1 MSSPR
6 IDLGSEQLGATLWSE
21 VTVEQKLNDHWTCRI
36 VLRDTS
42 DRRPEVEDYSGQP
55 LCVTTFSLDGSE
67 NVIFSGFVHHMRLV
81 YEVSGAY
88 GAVLEA
94 VSLSWKLD
102 QGPRHAY
109 FKQQTAHGTAS
120 KVLASSGL
128 SVAGAMPAGATL
140 SYVQWEE
147 TDFHFF
153 ARLVDDCEAW
163 FRPAVDG
170 SAALE
175 AQTAFQPGPTVQWR
189 EGEYGLLEWTT
200 RGQLRPIAAEGAH
213 YDYQPMGSAV
223 ATGVTAEPA
232 FFGSAAERMVAA
244 VRTGAPQLGSAW
256 ADRHRSATLGD
267 HTARLERESR
277 RGLASAVTCV
287 GISRE
292 PQVRAG
298 DTVTVAGLPGVDAVY
313 GVLEVAHRWTPKGY
327 ENRFTATPAS
337 RWSPAERPARPSL
350 DGLYP
355 ARVVANH
362 DPHNQGRIRVSYYW
376 QQDGATSWVR
386 LLAPHAGP
394 GRGFLFLPEVGD
406 EVLICFE
413 EGDPERPYAV
423 GSAWN
428 GVHQPPSSGFH
439 VPGSPNGTE
448 FAPNNVKRLVTKSG
462 HRITMVD
469 TPGKETVSIATPQH
483 NRLMLTEQHADT
495 GRPAIV
501 LATAGDL
508 ILSAPNGR
516 IHTKS
521 ATHSREVGAPAPPAL
536 APPPAPPAASSL
548 SWPDDNDA
556 EISAEMQGDDAAYDG
571 ALIGTKCQAL
581 TYKKAPGE
589 RLSDTEIKNAWSSA
603 YQSDSSCCQARRAAG
618 QAPKH
623 IIYVNGIQ
631 NNKADQC
638 VTLQKIANQTCAQVL
653 GVHNT
658 TAGKDLKGLGS
669 DVWQTKG
676 DRDLISQAN
685 AGKPISTHDGRNPA
699 VDSLSDV
706 LYNSVL
712 DGDPPEIYAHSQGGA
727 VASLASY
734 DANNRLI
741 NDLHP
746 SGISGLQVTSLASA
760 APSWPSTMSGQH
772 FVNIQDATPVKL
784 GMGSD
789 PGWDAAHTGPN
800 QQVIRFQ
807 GAPGATDPII
817 LNSAQLQTMNEVTT
831 NPYDGTAIAM
841 NMPPV
846 SLSAYHDVNTTYLN
860 AARKVNGGC
869 SADGN

>member
-6 IDLGSEQLGATLWSE
+6 VDLGSEQLGAMLWSE
-21 VTVEQKLNDHWTCRI
+21 VTVEQKLNSHWTCRI

-55 LCVTTFSLDGSE
+55 LRVTTFSLDGSE
-67 NVIFSGFVHHMRLV
+67 NVIFSGIVHHMRLV

-175 AQTAFQPGPTVQWR
+175 AQIAFQLGPTVEWR

-200 RGQLRPIAAEGAH
+200 RGQLGPIAAEGAH

-223 ATGVTAEPA
+223 ETGITAEPT

-244 VRTGAPQLGSAW
+244 VRAGAPQLGSAW
-256 ADRHRSATLGD
+256 ADRHRSATLAD

-277 RGLASAVTCV
+277 RGLASAVTCL

-292 PQVRAG
+292 PRVRAG

-313 GVLEVAHRWTPKGY
+313 GVLEVTHRWTPRGY

-376 QQDGATSWVR
+376 QEGGETSWVR

-394 GRGFLFLPEVGD
+394 GRGFLFLPELGD

-428 GVHQPPSSGFH
+428 GVHQPPTSGFH
-439 VPGSPNGTE
+439 APGEHNQSE
-448 FAPNNVKRLVTKSG
+448 FAPNNVKRLVTRSG

-483 NRLMLTEQHADT
+483 NRLMLTEHHADT

-516 IHTKS
+516 IHSRS
-521 ATHSREVGAPAPPAL
+521 ATHSREVGLAAPRELQTPVPFADKQSPTHASGVGGFLEGLYDSTLKPVGHMVMHPIETAEGIGSAVAHPVRTAGAL
-536 APPPAPPAASSL
+536 ATTAKKTAQEVGSGNTYAIGAA
-548 SWPDDNDA
+548 
-556 EISAEMQGDDAAYDG
+556 
-571 ALIGTKCQAL
+571 IGTLGTLAI
-581 TYKKAPGE
+581 PG
-589 RLSDTEIKNAWSSA
+589 
-603 YQSDSSCCQARRAAG
+603 AG
-618 QAPKH
+618 EASVAEDAVKL
-623 IIYVNGIQ
+623 G
-631 NNKADQC
+631 KLGELGAD
-638 VTLQKIANQTCAQVL
+638 
-653 GVHNT
+653 
-658 TAGKDLKGLGS
+658 AGKAGEIGANVEKATDAGELGADTSKNVGNTRSLETTGESTAARTGPFTKEPESLEQAEVAKSESPNGPSALPSTSSDLVLAARERQSAMLRDNTGYNISPSSWDEYPTIGRSGTYVSDQQGTMKYFGDLKGANETTIPSSTASQIESEIGLSPGS
-669 DVWQTKG
+669 LQDGFKVRQVEKLTDIAPRSPLEG
-676 DRDLISQAN
+676 N
-685 AGKPISTHDGRNPA
+685 EYFEGAGNHLP
-699 VDSLSDV
+699 
-706 LYNSVL
+706 
-712 DGDPPEIYAHSQGGA
+712 GGA
-727 VASLASY
+727 PEMVINSIPTL
-734 DANNRLI
+734 DNN
-741 NDLHP
+741 
-746 SGISGLQVTSLASA
+746 
-760 APSWPSTMSGQH
+760 
-772 FVNIQDATPVKL
+772 FVKTILSVKVV
-784 GMGSD
+784 
-789 PGWDAAHTGPN
+789 P
-800 QQVIRFQ
+800 
-807 GAPGATDPII
+807 
-817 LNSAQLQTMNEVTT
+817 
-831 NPYDGTAIAM
+831 
-841 NMPPV
+841 
-846 SLSAYHDVNTTYLN
+846 
-860 AARKVNGGC
+860 
-869 SADGN
+869 